1 MGLLPA
7 AACRLQP
14 AAWSSM
20 YFGESLRFSFQALN
34 SNKVR
39 SFLTA
44 LGLVIGNASVIL
56 VVTISITSRD
66 YVLDQIRG
74 VGSNLISAQFSAGTN
89 TATQVDADF
98 IKLADVQAVRQ
109 QFGSRIIAATGVM
122 TNFGRMLINGK
133 EQDIRV
139 IGSDEQYPLVR
150 NMVLLSGHFMDQ
162 SDVEQRQKVAMLTEK
177 LAQKL
182 FGSTA
187 AAIGQVIK
195 LYGQRFTVIGTFKE
209 RTGTFGFS
217 EVTDETVLMP
227 ITVIKLFTPLERVDP
242 MYAQARY
249 AADVRP
255 LTAAIKQ
262 VLESRHRPGA
272 KYDVINLSGILEAAE
287 KIARVLTL
295 VLVTVSAITLIIS
308 GIGIMNIMLVT
319 VTERTREIGLRMAV
333 GASRK
338 AVLEQFLT
346 EAVVLSVA
354 GGLIGILIGISIPLT
369 VRFLTDQI
377 RVPISPMSIVVAF
390 CVSLGVGVIF
400 GMLPANRAS
409 RLNPTEALRYE

>member
-1 MGLLPA
+1 
-7 AACRLQP
+7 
-14 AAWSSM
+14 M
-20 YFGESLRFSFQALN
+20 YFGESLRFSLQALN
-34 SNKVR
+34 ANKVR

-74 VGSNLISAQFSAGTN
+74 VGSNLISAQFSAGTD

-98 IKLADVQAVRQ
+98 IKLADVEAVRR
-109 QFGSRIIAATGVM
+109 QFGSRIVAATGVM

-133 EQDIRV
+133 EQDVRV
-139 IGSDEQYPLVR
+139 IGSDDQYPLVR
-150 NMVLLSGHFMDQ
+150 NMRLLSGHFMDQ
-162 SDVEQRQKVAMLTEK
+162 NDVEQRQHVVMLTEK
-177 LAQKL
+177 VAQKL

-187 AAIGQVIK
+187 AAVGRVIK
-195 LYGQRFTVIGTFKE
+195 LYGLQFTVIGTFKE
-209 RTGTFGFS
+209 RTGTMGIS
-217 EVTDETVLMP
+217 EIADETVLMP
-227 ITVIKLFTPLERVDP
+227 ITVIKLFMPVERVDP

-249 AADVRP
+249 TADVQP

-262 VLESRHRPGA
+262 ILESRHRPGA
-272 KYDVINLSGILEAAE
+272 KYEVFNLSGFLEAAE
-287 KIARVLTL
+287 KIAWVLTL

-346 EAVVLSVA
+346 EAIVLSVS
-354 GGLIGILIGISIPLT
+354 GGLIGILIGISIPLS

-377 RVPISPMSIVVAF
+377 RVPISPLSIVVAF
-390 CVSLGVGVIF
+390 GVSLVVGVVF
-400 GMLPANRAS
+400 GMLPANRAA

>member
-1 MGLLPA
+1 V
-7 AACRLQP
+7 
-14 AAWSSM
+14 
-20 YFGESLRFSFQALN
+20 YFGESFRFSLQAL
-34 SNKVR
+34 SANKIR

-74 VGSNLISAQFSAGTN
+74 VGSNLISAQFSAGT
-89 TATQVDADF
+89 TSATQVSSDF
-98 IKLADVQAVRQ
+98 IKLADVDAVRQ
-109 QFGSRIIAATGVM
+109 QFGSRIIAATSIM
-122 TNFGRMLINGK
+122 TNNGRVLINGK
-133 EQDIRV
+133 EQDVRV
-139 IGSDEQYPLVR
+139 LGTDEQYPLVR
-150 NMVLLSGHFMDQ
+150 NMLLLSGHFLDANE
-162 SDVEQRQKVAMLTEK
+162 VEQRQKVAMLTEK

-182 FGSTA
+182 YGNTA
-187 AAIGQVIK
+187 MAVGQVLK
-195 LYGQRFTVIGTFKE
+195 LFGLQFTVIGTFKE
-209 RTGTFGFS
+209 RTATFGQS
-217 EVTDETVLMP
+217 EIADETVLIP
-227 ITVIKLFTPLERVDP
+227 ITEIKLFTPVERIDP
-242 MYAQARY
+242 MYVQARY
-249 AADVRP
+249 SSDVRP

-272 KYDVINLSGILEAAE
+272 KFEVFNLSGILEAAE
-287 KIARVLTL
+287 KIARVMTL
-295 VLVTVSAITLIIS
+295 VLVTVSTIALIIS

-346 EAVVLSVA
+346 EAVVLSV
-354 GGLIGILIGISIPLT
+354 GGGFIGILIGISIPLS

-377 RVPISPMSIVVAF
+377 RVPISPVSIVVAF
-390 CVSLGVGVIF
+390 CVSLLVGVVF
-400 GMLPANRAS
+400 GMLPANRAA